1 MERGIRKCLT
11 SVIRQTSYKIFGKLI
26 SQALVISIRLKF
38 TQDDR
43 TDTNVTAP
51 LRMLFQRSKSTLDS
65 LKSVFNICRRKP
77 SLRAPV
83 NGTTKSTKFSTGRK
97 FVQCL
102 VNESLEPKQKYPL
115 PTINMFPLDFQQFQ
129 ALNPL

>member
-1 MERGIRKCLT
+1 MERGIRKCLP
-11 SVIRQTSYKIFGKLI
+11 SVIRQISYKIFGKLI

-51 LRMLFQRSKSTLDS
+51 LRMLSQRSKSTLDS
-65 LKSVFNICRRKP
+65 LKSVFNVCRRKP

-83 NGTTKSTKFSTGRK
+83 NGTTKSTNFSTGRK
-97 FVQCL
+97 FVQCI
-102 VNESLEPKQKYPL
+102 VNVALESEQKYPL
-115 PTINMFPLDFQQFQ
+115 PAINMLLLDFQQFQ
-129 ALNPL
+129 SLNPL